1 MVRIKVMPQ
10 FKITCKR
17 ISPKVNIESVDKR
30 FVDEYKDL
38 LDKYEL
44 TVRQLATYDGAVD
57 DEGCAKDSNDY
68 LAWKDNHPNII
79 SKKSINNLFRKIKN
93 KSRLDYII
101 ISGYGGI
108 VGTVFSAGF
117 IEGNNFEIQI
127 VHPIVYP
134 SYAIMSFIIK
144 YYDYDNVVIIET
156 DNVNIGG

>member
-1 MVRIKVMPQ
+1 MVKIKTTPQ

-44 TVRQLATYDGAVD
+44 TVKRLATYDGAVD
-57 DEGCAKDSNDY
+57 EEGCTTDTANY
-68 LAWKDNHPNII
+68 LNWKNNHPDII

-93 KSRLDYII
+93 KSRLDYKFGDGDDIA
-101 ISGYGGI
+101 
-108 VGTVFSAGF
+108 GTIFNAGF
-117 IEGNNFEIQI
+117 IRGKDFAIQI

-134 SYAIMSFIIK
+134 SYAIMSFIIQ
-144 YYDYDNVVIIET
+144 YYDYDNVVRIET